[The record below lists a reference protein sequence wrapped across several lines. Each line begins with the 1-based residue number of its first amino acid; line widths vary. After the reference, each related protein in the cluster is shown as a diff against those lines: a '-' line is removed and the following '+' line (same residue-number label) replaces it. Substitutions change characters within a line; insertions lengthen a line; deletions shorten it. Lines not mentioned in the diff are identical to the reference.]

1 MDRPKGLSLHSGCG
15 ERLPMALLKEKKP
28 HLTIDIKGKI
38 CPYTLIET
46 RDSLKGLVKGQVLEV
61 HCDYEP
67 AARSTIP
74 NFCQKKGYPIE
85 ILQEGPNLWRILIEK
100 AD

>member
-1 MDRPKGLSLHSGCG
+1 MVS
-15 ERLPMALLKEKKP
+15 LKEKQP

-46 RDSLKGLVKGQVLEV
+46 RDSLKSLNKGQVLEV
-61 HCDYEP
+61 QCDYEP
-67 AARSTIP
+67 AAKNTIP

-85 ILQEGPNLWRILIEK
+85 ILQAAPNLWRILIEK
-100 AD
+100 TD